1 MVHPVRRGGIRTPLH
16 RRLLRRGTTVTD
28 DERNA
33 KSEFDTNANEE
44 PSMSAGTPERAER
57 QLLTRRNFFR
67 LTGSAAAGAVVWKLA
82 PHASKPTIQP
92 IASAR
97 PIVVRKIAGSDGW
110 VSMPAAASPIPPF
123 FPDPSSPA
131 NATTYVFGFRDM
143 STVADSQIVA
153 TARNHAQI
161 SAPLMWFDEGDDV
174 RITLHNVGL
183 ANRPD
188 LFDSH
193 TLHWH
198 GFPNAYPY
206 FDGVPDSSLSVP
218 VGSHLTYRYL
228 VDDPGTYMYH
238 CHVEDVEHVN
248 MGMNGMLFVRPKM
261 GHNYVYN
268 AASTRFDRQ
277 FGIHLSEVDVHAHYN
292 DSQVQDTDWTDYNPT
307 FNLMN
312 GRAYPDTLAPNT
324 DPLHPTGSDDP
335 RLRYQPLSSLIQA
348 NSGET
353 ILIRLSNLGYTE
365 HSLEVPG
372 LGLKLIGQ
380 DGKFLGAGR
389 GNFTDN
395 VTIDPSVASRA
406 DVTRKTYRVDV
417 GPGES
422 RELLFVAPTVT
433 QKTVFPFYDRNDNF
447 AGNDGQVGSMRTEV
461 HVYPPN
467 TLPVQA
473 QPHQSFRV

>member
-1 MVHPVRRGGIRTPLH
+1 MKVSLVTALRVAALLPAFAVLPVAFAATSDSAANSTAP
-16 RRLLRRGTTVTD
+16 
-28 DERNA
+28 A
-33 KSEFDTNANEE
+33 FDQ
-44 PSMSAGTPERAER
+44 PPHVRYSVMPVLPDKLAGT
-57 QLLTRRNFFR
+57 
-67 LTGSAAAGAVVWKLA
+67 
-82 PHASKPTIQP
+82 
-92 IASAR
+92 
-97 PIVVRKIAGSDGW
+97 DGW
-110 VSMPAAASPIPPF
+110 VSMPAGAAPIHPF
-123 FPDPSSPA
+123 FPDPSAPT

-143 STVADSQIVA
+143 TTVADSQILS

-161 SAPLMWFDEGDDV
+161 SAPLLWFDEGDDA

-198 GFPNAYPY
+198 GFPNAFPY

-218 VGSHLTYRYL
+218 IGSHLTYRYL

-248 MGMNGMLFVRPKM
+248 MGMNGMIFVRPKM
-261 GHNYVYN
+261 GKNFVYN
-268 AASTRFDRQ
+268 DASTRFDRQ
-277 FGIHLSEVDVHAHYN
+277 FCIHLSEVDVHAHYN

-324 DPLHPTGSDDP
+324 DPLHPTGDP

-348 NSGET
+348 NAGET
-353 ILIRLSNLGYTE
+353 VLIRLSNLGYIE
-365 HSLEVPG
+365 HSLELPG

-380 DGKFLGAGR
+380 DAKFLGAGR
-389 GNFTDN
+389 GNYTDN
-395 VTIDPSVASRA
+395 VTINSSVASRA
-406 DVTRKTYRVDV
+406 DVTRTTYRIDI

-422 RELLFVAPTVT
+422 RELLFVAPPVT
-433 QKTVFPFYDRNDNF
+433 AKTVFPFYDRNDNF
-447 AGNDGQVGSMRTEV
+447 AGTDGQVGSMRTEV
-461 HVYPPN
+461 HVYPAR
-467 TLPVQA
+467 TLPAQA
-473 QPHQSFRV
+473 QPHQSFQV